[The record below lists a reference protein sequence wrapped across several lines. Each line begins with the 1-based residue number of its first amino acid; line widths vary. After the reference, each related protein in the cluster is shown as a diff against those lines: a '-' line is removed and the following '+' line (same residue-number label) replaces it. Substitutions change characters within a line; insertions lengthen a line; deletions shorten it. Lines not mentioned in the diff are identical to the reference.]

1 MRAAR
6 KTAEEQYQLVL
17 ECRRTGM
24 ADCGWCRENGI
35 NLETFYTWIRRL
47 RGIPKERVR
56 SYGFAFHGKSVLI
69 G

>member
-1 MRAAR
+1 
-6 KTAEEQYQLVL
+6 
-17 ECRRTGM
+17 M